1 MKKILNV
8 RTSTLWLIAV
18 LTTGLAYVSYL
29 TLRFETI
36 RLGYEVDRERG
47 LHEKLTATRRLL
59 ALEVQSLRERQRL
72 STIASRSLGM
82 GAPDTAHVVPVDG
95 VNSSHGLGSS
105 KRAFGHASEEWRAR

>member
-1 MKKILNV
+1 MKKILSV
-8 RTSTLWLIAV
+8 RTSTLWLVAV
-18 LTTGLAYVSYL
+18 LTTGVAYVSYL

-36 RLGYEVDRERG
+36 RLGYEVDRVRG
-47 LHEKLTATRRLL
+47 EHDKLTATYRLM

-95 VNSSHGLGSS
+95 VNPSRGLGA
-105 KRAFGHASEEWRAR
+105 RRAR